1 MTRRLLVALLLS
13 STAFPAAAAPPDEAD
28 FEAFYTATLALNAA
42 SNIGFTIQSLCDEI
56 VPATTAT
63 NASAMAAWHERND
76 AAHKEVLA
84 GMELLKTL
92 MSGGK
97 AAQRK
102 DVDRNFAEDQDELKT
117 SLRTE
122 LLAGSEPDRVR
133 YCEGLVN
140 WLQQRNYGTEADLIE
155 ALATLRRLQPVFAA
169 EAKRLR

>member
-1 MTRRLLVALLLS
+1 MTRPLLTALLLS
-13 STAFPAAAAPPDEAD
+13 VTALPAAAAPPNEAD
-28 FEAFYTATLALNAA
+28 FEHFYTAALTLNAA
-42 SNIGFTIQSLCDEI
+42 SNLGFTIQGLCDEI
-56 VPATTAT
+56 VPATTPA
-63 NASAMAAWHERND
+63 NASAMTAWHERND

-84 GMELLKTL
+84 GMDLLKTL

-102 DVDRNFAEDQDELKT
+102 DVERNFAEDQDELKT
-117 SLRTE
+117 SMRTE
-122 LLAGSEPDRVR
+122 LLAGSQEDRVR

-140 WLQQRNYGTEADLIE
+140 WLQQRNYETEADLIE